1 MATNFRLL
9 VRSGPTAG
17 QTLNLEKSEL
27 FIGREVNNDIVIN
40 DSEVSRRHAR
50 LFFTDGNYY
59 IEDLNSTNGTSVNG
73 QRISGAYQL
82 RPGEL
87 IMLGESITMVYELF
101 QPAPSPVVPVPQ
113 QPPSQN
119 VPPPAPVPQ
128 QYPPAA
134 AAPVAYAAAVPPPAP
149 PPYSRTVPPP
159 QAYSTGVTPPQQ
171 PPSYPPPAQAYQPP
185 PQYYQ
190 PQQPYPAAPGYPGY
204 VPPPA
209 QPPVEESGFP
219 TWIIIVLIFIII
231 IVCLCSV
238 ALFIIDANAMWCDF
252 FGFIFNIVSPGTCP

>member
-1 MATNFRLL
+1 METNFRLL

-17 QTLNLEKSEL
+17 QTMNLEKSEL
-27 FIGREVNNDIVIN
+27 FIGREINNDIVIN

-50 LFFTDGNYY
+50 LFFTDGNYF

-73 QRISGAYQL
+73 QRISGTYQL
-82 RPGEL
+82 HPGEL

-101 QPAPSPVVPVPQ
+101 QPVPGATIAQPMQPPAQNVVPPAAI
-113 QPPSQN
+113 PP
-119 VPPPAPVPQ
+119 

-134 AAPVAYAAAVPPPAP
+134 AAPVAYAAAVPPPTP
-149 PPYSRTVPPP
+149 PPYTRTVPPP
-159 QAYSTGVTPPQQ
+159 QQ
-171 PPSYPPPAQAYQPP
+171 PMAYPPPPQGYQPP

-204 VPPPA
+204 MPPAA

-219 TWIIIVLIFIII
+219 TWLIILLVFIII

-238 ALFIIDANAMWCDF
+238 ALFIIDANSMWCDF

>member
-27 FIGREVNNDIVIN
+27 FVGRENNNDIVIN

-50 LFFTDGNYY
+50 LFFTDGNYF

-82 RPGEL
+82 HPGEL
-87 IMLGESITMVYELF
+87 IMLGESITMVYEFF
-101 QPAPSPVVPVPQ
+101 QPVPGVAIADPL

-119 VPPPAPVPQ
+119 VVPPVPVNP

-134 AAPVAYAAAVPPPAP
+134 AAPIAYAAAVQPPPAP

-159 QAYSTGVTPPQQ
+159 QAYSTGSPPPQQ
-171 PPSYPPPAQAYQPP
+171 PQSYPPPAQAYQPP

-204 VPPPA
+204 VPPRLNHLLKRVVF
-209 QPPVEESGFP
+209 QPG
-219 TWIIIVLIFIII
+219 
-231 IVCLCSV
+231 
-238 ALFIIDANAMWCDF
+238 
-252 FGFIFNIVSPGTCP
+252 